1 MRKNQQVITAHVLI
15 NNKEKCHLGTLC

>member
-1 MRKNQQVITAHVLI
+1 MRKNQQVIIAHVLI